1 MILIYYYKRIEDG
14 NGKVVIFGKSKA
26 EVLVDK

>member
-1 MILIYYYKRIEDG
+1 MILIYKRIEDG